1 MILYIAFVKDK
12 SIDRIDIEWAE
23 PLVAVEL
30 VRDLIKKNY
39 PPTWDGH
46 VFIDDKPIFEDDSDP
61 MFMALAIRDHK
72 GAVDFKTSRLSWKYP
87 GSITE

>member
-1 MILYIAFVKDK
+1 MILYVALVKEK
-12 SIDRIDIEWAE
+12 SIDRIEFDWTE
-23 PLVAVEL
+23 PLVAIEL

-61 MFMALAIRDHK
+61 MFMAQAVRNQM

-87 GSITE
+87 GTISD